1 MIKEVRGIILICIQK
16 VPLAKGI
23 LQIVYSD
30 QSHVKVILETD
41 FHI

>member
-1 MIKEVRGIILICIQK
+1 MLLICMQK

-23 LQIVYSD
+23 LQTIYSD
-30 QSHVKVILETD
+30 QSHAKVISEID